1 MEDDIRLVTAVENI
15 ATLARIRE
23 ETERCL
29 EGFVGSLTGDYS
41 RCASIVI
48 GYMRT
53 LRGLDNVIA
62 KLERTSTE

>member
-29 EGFVGSLTGDYS
+29 DVFVDSLTGDYS
-41 RCASIVI
+41 RCANIVI
-48 GYMRT
+48 GYMTT
-53 LRGLDNVIA
+53 LCGLDNVIE
-62 KLERTSTE
+62 KLERTSVE